1 MDVNFQPENHTDT
14 WTCPTFA
21 CGFWAKNEED
31 LENHMINVHGKVVVA
46 ESCGY
51 VTGNDEDFNKVH
63 ESLVPQDP
71 ALICSVC
78 VSNKACGYVALN
90 IEDLDK
96 HMMIVHGEC
105 RITDSS
111 PLESSVGER
120 RQLQKKTLSP
130 GYWKHARR
138 EENKENIEDLLPPK
152 EPEQVKPKVK
162 SRIGSTSLPTAEA
175 RKRKSTPIL
184 QEMPCPY
191 KDTLGCTYIGTRKN
205 HFESHIKTHLPE
217 DEKKNLQCDRCE
229 RKFADKSNL
238 ARHKRQIHD
247 KLLIWRCDKCNP
259 PFASSI
265 KRDLMRHYG
274 TRAHKSME
282 QRERLTSTLN
292 ALTSRPRY
300 VMAGN
305 ILAEVVSP
313 TINTYEVHTPQQDC
327 TSMANQEYAMQFSDF
342 TKGHYNLA
350 NEPLELVAM
359 PLLVQHAV
367 APCFQTQPQ
376 QVIQDNE
383 IMQHNVQVHHALSTM
398 PADVATL
405 LSNQPGIEVQEI
417 ISSSSHPT
425 QSSEQL
431 VHSLPMMPK
440 NQVQQLNFPMA
451 ELIPTGQIEVMPG
464 NAPIKA
470 LEDSV
475 GSSVESPEYAQLIQ
489 DIIQMP
495 LEQDDNVIS
504 PRARRAS
511 SELVEDA
518 IHSCLTAEEV
528 GCTER
533 DNVVLYPNQMACEFT
548 PVTSEFLLDE
558 LPVANLPL
566 NHFEAFPVE
575 GSRNADQNI
584 TFPNQI
590 QMATEVSRNMDNL
603 SQQSESTTAQASIFL
618 PMGKSH
624 NHVEEDSC
632 EVERSGKEE
641 SSLGEMQPFDSED
654 KNTTGNKVR
663 SCDQCGSTFYKE
675 EDLKRHMI
683 TEDALQGLLTHNMEA
698 LADTALDTRE
708 IANKTRELLYTRG
721 ISQKIFAKHVLGAS
735 QSLVCSML
743 NQLPRKPWEKLNKRQ
758 RHNYRMMHAWCH
770 DEDAIKLLKS
780 LMPTKK
786 SSQPLQSRN
795 LGRNLFACVSAKKS
809 NAEAVM
815 PLANREE
822 KLGDLSGCPTVAEI
836 VAVPKTGQTAAP
848 EKEEVPTMV
857 QDISSSSDGLV
868 MEQHEISRKESE
880 DNKLSQY
887 SSEDFG
893 NVEGSPGAYD
903 FKIGLVMGAVKED
916 WRTS

>member
-1 MDVNFQPENHTDT
+1 
-14 WTCPTFA
+14 
-21 CGFWAKNEED
+21 
-31 LENHMINVHGKVVVA
+31 MISVHGKVVVA
-46 ESCGY
+46 ESCGSK
-51 VTGNDEDFNKVH
+51 TGNDEDFSSYNMHVH
-63 ESLVPQDP
+63 ENLAPKDSGSL
-71 ALICSVC
+71 
-78 VSNKACGYVALN
+78 
-90 IEDLDK
+90 
-96 HMMIVHGEC
+96 
-105 RITDSS
+105 
-111 PLESSVGER
+111 GER
-120 RQLQKKTLSP
+120 RQLRKKMARTLTP

-138 EENKENIEDLLPPK
+138 EENKENIESLLPPN
-152 EPEQVKPKVK
+152 EPEQVKHKVK
-162 SRIGSTSLPTAEA
+162 SRTGSTSVPTAEA

-191 KDTLGCTYIGTRKN
+191 KDSLGCPYIGTRKN

-247 KLLIWRCDKCNP
+247 KLLIWRCDRCNP

-292 ALTSRPRY
+292 ALTSRQRY

-327 TSMANQEYAMQFSDF
+327 TSMANQEYAMQVGDF
-342 TKGHYNLA
+342 TEGQYNSA
-350 NEPLELVAM
+350 SVQPLELVAM
-359 PLLVQHAV
+359 PLLVQHVV
-367 APCFQTQPQ
+367 APSVQTQSQ

-383 IMQHNVQVHHALSTM
+383 MMQHEISPNDNVQVRHALSTM

-417 ISSSSHPT
+417 LSSSTHPT
-425 QSSEQL
+425 QSSEHL
-431 VHSLPMMPK
+431 VHSLSMIPN
-440 NQVQQLNFPMA
+440 NQAQQVNLPMA
-451 ELIPTGQIEVMPG
+451 ELIPTEQIEVIPG

-470 LEDSV
+470 LEDNV
-475 GSSVESPEYAQLIQ
+475 DSSAEPPESAQLMQ

-504 PRARRAS
+504 TRARRAS
-511 SELVEDA
+511 AELVEDA

-528 GCTER
+528 GCNEG
-533 DNVVLYPNQMACEFT
+533 DNVVLVPNQMACEFS
-548 PVTSEFLLDE
+548 PMTSGFPLDE
-558 LPVANLPL
+558 IPFANLPL

-603 SQQSESTTAQASIFL
+603 SQQSESTTAQAGIFL
-618 PMGKSH
+618 PMGESH

-632 EVERSGKEE
+632 EVGPSGKEE
-641 SSLGEMQPFDSED
+641 SSLGEMHPFDAED
-654 KNTTGNKVR
+654 KNTTGNKDR
-663 SCDQCGSTFYKE
+663 SCDQCGTTFYKE

-708 IANKTRELLYTRG
+708 TANMVKELLYTRG

-743 NQLPRKPWEKLNKRQ
+743 NQLPRKSWEKLNKRQ

-770 DEDAIKLLKS
+770 DEEAIKLLKS
-780 LMPTKK
+780 LMPSKK
-786 SSQPLQSRN
+786 SSLPFQ
-795 LGRNLFACVSAKKS
+795 GRNLNRNLFD
-809 NAEAVM
+809 AVM
-815 PLANREE
+815 PLADRE
-822 KLGDLSGCPTVAEI
+822 KFGDLSGCPKVNIAEI
-836 VAVPKTGQTAAP
+836 VSVPKTAQIAAP
-848 EKEEVPTMV
+848 KKEEVPTMV

-868 MEQHEISRKESE
+868 RDQHETRRRVSE

-887 SSEDFG
+887 SSVAEDLG

-903 FKIGLVMGAVKED
+903 VKIGLVMGAVNKE
-916 WRTS
+916 WLETN